1 MPSAAPDDSTRTD
14 TRAATHR
21 SARPASPA
29 GFAELEK
36 ATADL
41 QPPFAV
47 VDLGALRANAAQM
60 VRRSGGKP
68 IRLASKS
75 LRCRALIGDV
85 LRLPG
90 FSGVLAFTLPEAL
103 WLAQDGALDGEGR
116 LGGDTEGAA
125 GADGRPDG
133 GATGPAGRNAP
144 ASGRTA
150 GPAREDE
157 AREGAGGEDEG
168 RAGRAE
174 RAAVGAADRAGPS
187 ILVGYPTA
195 DVPALRRLASDER
208 AASRITLMVDS
219 VEQLALITE
228 AIGPSGPP
236 VRICLDLDASL
247 RLLGG
252 RLHLGMRRSPLHAPE
267 QAAELARAV
276 EARPRLRLVGVMSYE
291 GQIAGVGDNRPG
303 PGLTRAAVRL
313 FQQFS
318 ARELRARRAAAI
330 RAVRAVAPLEFVNGG
345 GTGSLEQTSAEH
357 AVTELGAGSG
367 IYAPVLFDHYRGFRP
382 LPAAYFALSVVRR
395 PAPRHITVLGG
406 GWIASGAPGTDR
418 LPLPVSPAGLRLL
431 SAEGAGEVQ
440 TPLTG
445 VAADGLRLGDR
456 VWFRHAKAGELCE
469 RVDQLHLVE
478 GDRIVDVVPTYRG
491 EQHAFL

>member
-1 MPSAAPDDSTRTD
+1 MGSAASDESTLT
-14 TRAATHR
+14 APHHP
-21 SARPASPA
+21 ARPTSPA
-29 GFAELEK
+29 GFADLEK
-36 ATADL
+36 ATAGL

-60 VRRSGGKP
+60 VRRAGGKP

-90 FSGVLAFTLPEAL
+90 FSGVLAFTVPEAL
-103 WLAQDGALDGEGR
+103 WLAEDGALDGKGR
-116 LGGDTEGAA
+116 LGGDAERAVHG
-125 GADGRPDG
+125 DGRPEGHADAAAG
-133 GATGPAGRNAP
+133 GARD
-144 ASGRTA
+144 TA
-150 GPAREDE
+150 D
-157 AREGAGGEDEG
+157 
-168 RAGRAE
+168 
-174 RAAVGAADRAGPS
+174 PS

-219 VEQLALITE
+219 VEQLDLITE

-276 EARPRLRLVGVMSYE
+276 QARPRLRLVGVMSYE
-291 GQIAGVGDNRPG
+291 GQIAGVGDNQPG
-303 PGLTRAAVRL
+303 PRLTRAAVRL
-313 FQQFS
+313 FQQLS

-345 GTGSLEQTSAEH
+345 GTGSLEQTSAEP

-395 PAPRHITVLGG
+395 PAPRHVTVLGG

-418 LPLPVSPAGLRLL
+418 LPLPVAPAGLRLL

-440 TPLTG
+440 TPLLG
-445 VAADGLRLGDR
+445 AAADGLRLGDR

-491 EQHAFL
+491 ERHAFL